1 MCDKME
7 TRYDNDEDILNVEIR
22 EGKYWKS
29 VELDNGVVIDIDKE
43 GNILAMEVLKASKV
57 FSKTKEIIEN
67 AKQEA

>member
-1 MCDKME
+1 ME